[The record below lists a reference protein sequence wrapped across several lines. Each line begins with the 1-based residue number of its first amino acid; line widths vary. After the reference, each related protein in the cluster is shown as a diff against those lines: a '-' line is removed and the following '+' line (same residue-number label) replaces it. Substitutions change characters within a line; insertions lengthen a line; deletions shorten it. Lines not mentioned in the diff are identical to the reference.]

1 MAKFRFLEHTAD
13 IMFEAYGKSL
23 NELFENAALA
33 VSESMVKTKDVK
45 PKTAKIVKLQ
55 NVKVEMLLFDFLSE
69 LLYLK
74 DAEQLVFS
82 AFKVKVEEA
91 KGNISLQAE
100 LKGDKLNM
108 KTQEFRN
115 DVKAITL
122 HLFEVKREKTGW
134 TARVIL
140 DILTN

>member
-91 KGNISLQAE
+91 KGNFSLQAE

-122 HLFEVKREKTGW
+122 HLFEVKREKAGW
-134 TARVIL
+134 TARVIV
-140 DILTN
+140 DI

>member
-1 MAKFRFLEHTAD
+1 MLKFKFLEHTAD

-23 NELFENAALA
+23 DELFENAAMA
-33 VSESMVKTKDVK
+33 VSESMIKTKDVK
-45 PKTAKIVKLQ
+45 PKTVKTVKLQ
-55 NVKVEMLLFDFLSE
+55 NAKVEMLLFDFLSE

-82 AFKVKVEEA
+82 EFKVKIEEA
-91 KGNISLQAE
+91 KGKFSLQAE

-108 KTQEFRN
+108 KKQEFRS

-122 HLFEVKREKTGW
+122 HLFEVKKEKAGW
-134 TARVIL
+134 TARVIV
-140 DILTN
+140 DI

>member
-1 MAKFRFLEHTAD
+1 MKFKFLEHTAD

-23 NELFENAALA
+23 DELFENAAMA
-33 VSESMVKTKDVK
+33 VSESMIKTKDVK
-45 PKTAKIVKLQ
+45 PKTAKLVKLQ
-55 NVKVEMLLFDFLSE
+55 NVKIEMLLFDFLSE

-82 AFKVKVEEA
+82 AFKVKIEEA
-91 KGNISLQAE
+91 KGKFSLQAE

-122 HLFEVKREKTGW
+122 HLFEVKKEKAGW
-134 TARVIL
+134 TARVIV
-140 DILTN
+140 DI

>member
-1 MAKFRFLEHTAD
+1 MAKFKFLEHTAD

-122 HLFEVKREKTGW
+122 HLFEVKREKAGW
-134 TARVIL
+134 TARVIV
-140 DILTN
+140 DI

>member
-1 MAKFRFLEHTAD
+1 MLKFKFLEHTAD

-23 NELFENAALA
+23 DELFENAAMA
-33 VSESMVKTKDVK
+33 VSESMIKTKDVK
-45 PKTAKIVKLQ
+45 PKTVRIVKLQ

-82 AFKVKVEEA
+82 EFKVNVYEA
-91 KGNISLQAE
+91 KGNFSLQAE

-108 KTQEFRN
+108 KTQEFRS

-122 HLFEVKREKTGW
+122 HLFEVKKEKAGW
-134 TARVIL
+134 TARVIV
-140 DILTN
+140 DI

>member
-1 MAKFRFLEHTAD
+1 
-13 IMFEAYGKSL
+13 
-23 NELFENAALA
+23 
-33 VSESMVKTKDVK
+33 MVKTKDVK

-91 KGNISLQAE
+91 KGNFSLQAE

-122 HLFEVKREKTGW
+122 HLFEVKKEKAGW
-134 TARVIL
+134 TARVIV
-140 DILTN
+140 DIWRVNELFKIPRNTSDCPTIHKF

>member
-1 MAKFRFLEHTAD
+1 MAKFKFLEHTAD

-23 NELFENAALA
+23 NELFENAAMA

-122 HLFEVKREKTGW
+122 HLFEVKKENGRWK
-134 TARVIL
+134 AKVIV
-140 DILTN
+140 DI

>member
-1 MAKFRFLEHTAD
+1 MKFKFLEHTAD

-23 NELFENAALA
+23 DELFEHAAMA
-33 VSESMVKTKDVK
+33 VSESMIKTKDVK
-45 PKTAKIVKLQ
+45 PKTAKTVKLQ
-55 NVKVEMLLFDFLSE
+55 NVKLEMLLFDFLSE
-69 LLYLK
+69 LLYYK

-82 AFKVKVEEA
+82 AFSVKVGQ
-91 KGNISLQAE
+91 KNGKYLLQAE

-122 HLFEVKREKTGW
+122 HLFEVKREKAGW
-134 TARVIL
+134 TARVIV
-140 DILTN
+140 DI

>member
-91 KGNISLQAE
+91 KGNFSLQAE

-122 HLFEVKREKTGW
+122 HLFEVKKEKAGW
-134 TARVIL
+134 TARVIV
-140 DILTN
+140 DI

>member
-1 MAKFRFLEHTAD
+1 MAKFKFLEHTAD

-23 NELFENAALA
+23 NELFENAAMA

-91 KGNISLQAE
+91 KGNFSLQAE

-122 HLFEVKREKTGW
+122 HLFEVKKEKAGW
-134 TARVIL
+134 TARVIV
-140 DILTN
+140 DI

>member
-1 MAKFRFLEHTAD
+1 
-13 IMFEAYGKSL
+13 MFEAYGKSL
-23 NELFENAALA
+23 DELFENAAMA

-45 PKTAKIVKLQ
+45 PKIAKTVKLQ
-55 NVKVEMLLFDFLSE
+55 NAKLEMLLFDFLSE

-82 AFKVKVEEA
+82 EFKVKITE
-91 KGNISLQAE
+91 KNGKFFLQAE

-122 HLFEVKREKTGW
+122 HLFEVKKENGQWK
-134 TARVIL
+134 AKVIV
-140 DILTN
+140 DI